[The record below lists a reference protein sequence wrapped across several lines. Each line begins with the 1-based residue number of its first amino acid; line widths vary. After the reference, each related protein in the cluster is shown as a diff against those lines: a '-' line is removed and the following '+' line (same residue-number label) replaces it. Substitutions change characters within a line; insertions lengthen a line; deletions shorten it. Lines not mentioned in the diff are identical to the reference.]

1 MLGQRDDIASSFVS
15 PEMREMREIAR
26 QLGGV
31 GGVGGEEQSDGD
43 ISYSVSALYGG
54 WY

>member
-15 PEMREMREIAR
+15 PEMSEISR

-31 GGVGGEEQSDGD
+31 GGEPGGELGGEQC
-43 ISYSVSALYGG
+43 
-54 WY
+54 

>member
-15 PEMREMREIAR
+15 PEMSEMSEIAR

-31 GGVGGEEQSDGD
+31 GGEPGGEQC
-43 ISYSVSALYGG
+43 
-54 WY
+54 